1 MKMSVSCCGLIALLV
16 LSSVSLSRAEEVKIK
31 YSGATRLMGVAAKA
45 KYEGKDEIAWGEYAR
60 AYDILAGIRK
70 ERPNWKTRTVAFSM
84 ERCRQEMDVLEPAS
98 VAANREI
105 TDGQLRS
112 LELLSR
118 AASQNKRMA
127 GIINNIRKRLDSA
140 SRGQAAAALPEV
152 KEETG
157 AADAYKDTDGDG
169 LTDEEEKSLGTD
181 PLLSDTDGDGL
192 SDFEEVRKYGTSPIV
207 ADTDKDDL
215 TDYFEVST
223 SNTNPLKS
231 DTDGDGLTDGF
242 EVTTF
247 NTNPLNPDTDS
258 DGLNDGEERDHGT
271 DPHDHDTDHDGDSDF
286 EEVQA
291 GWDPLDPKPWEDD

>member
-1 MKMSVSCCGLIALLV
+1 MKTSISCCGLIALLV
-16 LSSVSLSRAEEVKIK
+16 LSPGSLSRAGEVTRK
-31 YSGATRLMGVAAKA
+31 YTGATRLMGVAAKA
-45 KYEGKDEIAWGEYAR
+45 KYEGKDEIAWREYAR
-60 AYDILAGIRK
+60 AYNILTGIRK
-70 ERPNWKTRTVAFSM
+70 EHPNWNTRTVVSSM
-84 ERCRQEMDVLEPAS
+84 ERCRSEMDVIEPAS
-98 VAANREI
+98 VAASREI

-118 AASQNKRMA
+118 ADSQNEQMS
-127 GIINNIRKRLDSA
+127 GIINDIRKRLDGA
-140 SRGQAAAALPEV
+140 ARGREAAALPE
-152 KEETG
+152 EEKTG
-157 AADAYKDTDGDG
+157 AADVSNDTDGDG
-169 LTDEEEKSLGTD
+169 LTDEEENSLGTD

-192 SDFEEVRKYGTSPIV
+192 SDFEEVRKYGTSPLA
-207 ADTDKDDL
+207 ADTDKDGL
-215 TDYFEVST
+215 TDHFEVST
-223 SNTNPLKS
+223 SNTNPLKP

-247 NTNPLNPDTDS
+247 NTNPLNIDTDS